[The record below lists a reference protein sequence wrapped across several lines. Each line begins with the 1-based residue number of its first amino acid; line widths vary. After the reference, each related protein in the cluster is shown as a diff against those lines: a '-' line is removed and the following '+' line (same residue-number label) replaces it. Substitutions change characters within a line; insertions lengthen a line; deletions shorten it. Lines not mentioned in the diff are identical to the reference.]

1 MTIIE
6 HLIESIDGYK
16 ANISGRYINITIKVD
31 DKCFST
37 LTDYD
42 QGYLRVVFR
51 SIIHDRLPIDVL
63 NSLMSPYISRPM
75 DGITIKQFEDS
86 LNSYDKKYISKGGLD
101 LKEELYLRFNLNRK
115 FMSNRYNLK

>member
-37 LTDYD
+37 LTDYA
-42 QGYLRVVFR
+42 QGYLRDVFR